1 MKKILFTA
9 FLLIVF
15 SKSFSQT
22 DEFQYVTSGQDGT
35 EVYLFFERDNDGYKE
50 FWLKLVSPTKTVK
63 NKKGKLIK
71 TGGDSTLQFYK
82 LDCSE
87 KTYST
92 SDGVIYNRNGEA
104 IKKIYINSYD
114 DKIIPGT
121 ILSAVYKFVCEI
133 EIN

>member
-22 DEFQYVTSGQDGT
+22 DEFQYVTLGQDGT

-114 DKIIPGT
+114 DKIISGT